1 MKKTILIAGL
11 LACIVALTGSYVLGV
26 KTDEQKDVSMYDLV
40 SKDFFAGLSG
50 DKSAL
55 ERALKTCEG
64 ILAKEPNNA
73 AAIAWQGGGWVCL
86 SGFSFSAGDNRTGVD
101 LWRRGFARL
110 DQAAALAPTDIEVLI
125 TRGMA
130 YAQCGLHS
138 PHSTSANNYIEKGV
152 KDLSSA
158 LDKIGRE
165 FATWPTDSRGQ
176 MLTTLADGLQ
186 RLGRTD
192 EACIY
197 YKRIATELP
206 GTSYAEAANKQLQR

>member
-55 ERALKTCEG
+55 ERALKTCDG
-64 ILAKEPNNA
+64 ILTKEPNNA
-73 AAIAWQGGGWVCL
+73 AAMAWQGAGWVCL
-86 SGFSFSAGDNRTGVD
+86 SGFSFSAGDSGTGMD

-110 DQAAALAPTDIEVLI
+110 DQAAELAPGDVEVLI
-125 TRGMA
+125 TRGMT

-138 PHSTSANNYIEKGV
+138 PQSKSANEYIQKGV

-158 LDKIGRE
+158 LDKIGPE
-165 FATWPTDSRGQ
+165 FATWAADERGQ
-176 MLTTLADGLQ
+176 LLTTLADGLQ

-192 EACIY
+192 QARAY
-197 YKRIATELP
+197 YKRIAAELP